1 MASQLSISLG
11 QYSDKGRKDT
21 NQDFHGVYVPKEP
34 QLSSKGIAVAL
45 ADGISSSAVS
55 HIASETAISSFLDD
69 YYCTSEA
76 WSVKKSVQRVLM
88 ATNSWLHTQSQQSP
102 YRYDK
107 DKGYVCTFSAI
118 VLKSNTAHIFHT
130 GDTRIY
136 RLRGNGLEQ
145 LTQDHRLWVS
155 EDKSYLKRA
164 LGINPQLEIDYQA
177 LPLEPGDI
185 FVLATDGVY
194 EYASAAC
201 IVQSIHTHEDAL
213 DTAAKL
219 IASEAYDK
227 GSTDNLS
234 IQIVRVDALPLQDA
248 QELYHLLTQLPF
260 PPILDARMLWE
271 GYTIVREVHASSR
284 SHVYLAL
291 DTETNTQVIL
301 KTPSIDLR
309 DDAAY
314 LERFLME
321 EWIAKRVDSPYVLKP
336 SLQTRKRNFLY
347 TVTEYVEGQTLAQWM
362 IDHPTPDLETVR
374 GIIEQIAK
382 GLRAFHRLDML
393 HQDLRPN
400 NVMIDHTGTVKIID
414 FGSTKV
420 AGIMETASP
429 LERNHLLGTAQYT
442 APEYFVGE
450 EGSTRSDIF
459 SLGVMAY
466 QMLTGKLPY
475 GAEIAK
481 TKTKSEQKKLN
492 YRPARDGKRA
502 LAVWVDEALRKS
514 VHPNPSQRYEELSE
528 FLFDLRHPNQAFLNK
543 ARPPLMERNPVVFW
557 KSVAFVLAVIVA
569 LLLAR

>member
-21 NQDFHGVYVPKEP
+21 NQDFHGVYIPKEP
-34 QLSSKGIAVAL
+34 HLSSKGIVVAL

-55 HIASETAISSFLDD
+55 HIASETAVSSLLDD

-107 DKGYVCTFSAI
+107 DKGYVCTLSAM
-118 VLKSNTAHIFHT
+118 VLKSNTVHIFHT

-136 RLRGNGLEQ
+136 RLRGNALEQ

-164 LGINPQLEIDYQA
+164 LGINPQLEIDYQS

-194 EYASAAC
+194 EHASTPC
-201 IVQSIHTHEDAL
+201 IVQTIHKHEDAL
-213 DTAAKL
+213 DTAAKA
-219 IASEAYDK
+219 IASEAYNQ
-227 GSTDNLS
+227 GSADNLS
-234 IQIVRVDALPLQDA
+234 IQIVRVDGLPHQDA
-248 QELYHLLTQLPF
+248 DELYQRLTELPF
-260 PPILDARMLWE
+260 PPILDARMVWE

-284 SHVYLAL
+284 SHVYLAQ
-291 DTETNTQVIL
+291 DTETNTQVIV

-309 DDAAY
+309 ADAAY

-321 EWIAKRVDSPYVLKP
+321 EWVAKRIDSPYVLKP
-336 SLQTRKRNFLY
+336 SVQTRKRNFLY

-362 IDHPTPDLETVR
+362 IDHPKPDLETVR
-374 GIIEQIAK
+374 GIIEQIAT

-400 NVMIDHTGTVKIID
+400 NVMIDHTGTVRIID

-450 EGSTRSDIF
+450 EGSPRSDIF
-459 SLGVMAY
+459 SLGVIAY
-466 QMLTGKLPY
+466 HMLTGRLPY
-475 GAEIAK
+475 GAEVAK
-481 TKTKSEQKKLN
+481 TKTKADQRKLH
-492 YRPARDGKRA
+492 YRSAQDDKRE
-502 LAVWVDEALRKS
+502 LAVWVDEALRKA
-514 VHPNPSQRYEELSE
+514 VHPHPGKRYEELSE
-528 FLFDLRHPNQAFLNK
+528 FVFDLRHPNQAFLHK
-543 ARPPLMERNPVVFW
+543 TRPPLLERNPVVFW
-557 KSVAFVLAVIVA
+557 KCVAFILAVTVA
-569 LLLAR
+569 VLLAR